1 MNKTNLLKMRVE
13 SGECIYLGRKG
24 QKVFVW
30 DEEGNDLD
38 VAKLPVYPRKYIKN
52 KLESIPELAL
62 GFVFD
67 YEGCDGGITGQG
79 DETPTDETPVVD
91 ETPADETPA
100 DETPVDETP
109 VDETP
114 ADDASTEEIE
124 TETEEVKVE
133 EPVSEEIVEEAL
145 PTKLADLKEL
155 AEKLKK
161 EAEVKTGKEIK
172 VDIQSLRKK
181 DDVIEKI
188 GKLKELLK

>member
-52 KLESIPELAL
+52 KLESIPELEL

-79 DETPTDETPVVD
+79 DETPADETPVVD
-91 ETPADETPA
+91 ETPA
-100 DETPVDETP
+100 DETP

-133 EPVSEEIVEEAL
+133 EPVAEEIVEEAL